1 VQHLIQSLSAPQKD
15 VYIFYRSFSLA
26 DEKYDRQT
34 NYPKSSSQKFRG
46 SSGLGC
52 GLSYRSMFGVIT
64 LKMFFQT

>member
-15 VYIFYRSFSLA
+15 AYIFYRSFSLA

-46 SSGLGC
+46 SSGSWVAVLATC
-52 GLSYRSMFGVIT
+52 QCLE
-64 LKMFFQT
+64 